1 MAQYAESAAQPGND
15 HYIYLSELAAA
26 NLEMRGQRPEAARPH
41 YRRVAEAL
49 PESEEGKIARNAL
62 KKLDKE

>member
-1 MAQYAESAAQPGND
+1 MHE
-15 HYIYLSELAAA
+15 
-26 NLEMRGQRPEAARPH
+26 QRPESARSH
-41 YRRVAEAL
+41 YQRVAEAL